1 MYCNAIKINVKSD
14 HIKMKREKV
23 KLNIAQCEKVGKV
36 MKGLKFRPAFCR
48 RRLLTVKVDEETKLR
63 VYFYSAA
70 ICHQLYDLVNKKKNL
85 VRWDYLED
93 VFLNLA
99 EENSELLNPDHL
111 ASLSVTE
118 LKEKIK
124 PLFFED
130 GNSDSCALDRLDER
144 CRFLIEIGKILK
156 ENYDSKVV
164 NIVKLSDGYLI
175 KNGHGVYEILD
186 KFEAYSDPVKKK
198 ATLFIKFMVEAD
210 LFEIKD
216 PENFIPIMD
225 YHRQRVLL
233 RMGCVEV
240 VDQEL
245 KKKLLNREKIK
256 SDQEVKDVC
265 IKAIRIILK
274 TTDYGIIEAGN
285 VFWAMGRSCC
295 EEKTLC
301 FDKKCNIDPCT
312 FELTFDLLSHKKC
325 FFEKVCKGSS
335 NKEYRK
341 YWQPVV
347 DTNFY

>member
-1 MYCNAIKINVKSD
+1 
-14 HIKMKREKV
+14 MKREKV
-23 KLNIAQCEKVGKV
+23 KLNIAQCEKVGEVIKD
-36 MKGLKFRPAFCR
+36 LKFRPAFHQ
-48 RRLLTVKVDEETKLR
+48 RRLLTVEVDKETKLR

-70 ICHQLYDLVNKKKNL
+70 ICHQLYDLINKKKNL

-99 EENSELLNPDHL
+99 EENSELLDPDHL
-111 ASLSVTE
+111 ANLSVTE

-124 PLFFED
+124 PLFSEG
-130 GNSDSCALDRLDER
+130 GNSDSCTLDRLDER

-156 ENYDSKVV
+156 ENYNSKVTDLV
-164 NIVKLSDGYLI
+164 ELSEGFLVRD
-175 KNGHGVYEILD
+175 GHGIYEILN
-186 KFEAYSDPVKKK
+186 KFEAYSDSFKKK
-198 ATLFIKFMVEAD
+198 ATLFVKFMVEAG
-210 LFEIKD
+210 LFEIRNS
-216 PENFIPIMD
+216 ENFIPLVD

-233 RMGCVEV
+233 RMGCIEV

-245 KKKLLNREKIK
+245 KRKLLNREKVE
-256 SDQEVKDVC
+256 SDQEIRDVC
-265 IKAIRIILK
+265 VEAIRIILK
-274 TTDYGIIEAGN
+274 TTDYGIIEVGN

-312 FELTFDLLSHKKC
+312 FDLTFDLLSHKKC